1 MIKKL
6 LAPLVRRYA
15 MKTGRARSLFVRIC
29 RPSGAEFAS
38 FLKRHGKLFSVGDRC
53 SIQPNVVITD
63 PWFTR
68 IGNNVHMSHCT
79 LIGHNGVVGMIEKAY
94 NIKVESIGKI
104 DIKDNCFIGYN
115 AIILQ
120 GVTIGPDAIV
130 AAGAVVTNDVPP
142 GTIVGGVPARVIGQT
157 ADYVAKL
164 QAQTAALPWAHL
176 IAQRS
181 YQDHFDQN
189 LQRKMWPLKIAHFF
203 GPKPPTT
210 PTTNPTPTSFSTNPN
225 PQDPNH
231 PTKHA
236 A

>member
-1 MIKKL
+1 MLKKL

-15 MKTGRARSLFVRIC
+15 LKTGRARSLYIRIC

-38 FLKRHGKLFSVGDRC
+38 FLQRHGKLYAVGNRC

-120 GVTIGPDAIV
+120 GVTIGPDSIV
-130 AAGAVVTNDVPP
+130 AAGAVVTSDVPP
-142 GTIVGGVPARVIGQT
+142 GTIVGGVPARVIGKT

-164 QAQTAALPWAHL
+164 QSQTAALPWAHL
-176 IAQRS
+176 IQQRS
-181 YQDHFDQN
+181 HQDHFDPN

-203 GPKPPTT
+203 GPQSQHNPPQHNPPQT
-210 PTTNPTPTSFSTNPN
+210 PSS
-225 PQDPNH
+225 DHPNH